1 MFRRT
6 LCLQEFGLELR
17 VLSSDLKK
25 EREEVI
31 KGGRKGRGGERE
43 RERESESY
51 HTPLSQQGQSFCA
64 ISLEHETSSVGYEST
79 VSRKEVSSFP

>member
-31 KGGRKGRGGERE
+31 KGGRKGSGGGERE
-43 RERESESY
+43 RERIRVIP
-51 HTPLSQQGQSFCA
+51 HT
-64 ISLEHETSSVGYEST
+64 T
-79 VSRKEVSSFP
+79 